1 MMEEGNAMMDEAM
14 DTTVQNEGGDGE
26 MDGNMEKTSQ
36 GNECEVHHVDGAKEL
51 EWIRK
56 DEKAHITWRRMLF
69 YFINFCFL
77 FVA

>member
-1 MMEEGNAMMDEAM
+1 
-14 DTTVQNEGGDGE
+14 